1 MQQSFATLPTINKL
15 ATGSR
20 FSAPILRLTFA
31 TPKPLFSGPLVDVA
45 KLTLCGTAPR
55 GPAHNAVSAPAWYDA
70 VTMCSEPPSI
80 GLVFATALRLAQRSG
95 KSEISVEIL
104 LAALDHHF
112 TPNEVAGP
120 TTGLFLPIPRED
132 MPLSKEVQ
140 TAIAAIAP
148 LGDIFSIPT
157 SLLRSALLAA
167 AP

>member
-1 MQQSFATLPTINKL
+1 
-15 ATGSR
+15 
-20 FSAPILRLTFA
+20 
-31 TPKPLFSGPLVDVA
+31 
-45 KLTLCGTAPR
+45 
-55 GPAHNAVSAPAWYDA
+55 
-70 VTMCSEPPSI
+70 MCSEPPSI

-104 LAALDHHF
+104 LAALDHPF
-112 TPNEVAGP
+112 IPNEVAEP
-120 TTGLFLPIPRED
+120 TMGRFLLPVPHED
-132 MPLSKEVQ
+132 MPLSKEAQ